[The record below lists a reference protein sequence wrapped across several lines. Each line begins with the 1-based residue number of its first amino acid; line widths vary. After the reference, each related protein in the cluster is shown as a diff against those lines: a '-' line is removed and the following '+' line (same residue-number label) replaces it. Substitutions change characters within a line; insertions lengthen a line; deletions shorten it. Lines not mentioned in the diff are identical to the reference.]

1 MTSSDVMVQ
10 KVGNN
15 TQDERIITSKDI
27 TMLNWRSLMG
37 ACSCNYERLTHKPF
51 CFMVGPCLK
60 KIYKD
65 DKKEYSQALQ
75 RHLVWYNTTPQV
87 YSWFAG
93 LMVSLEERRK
103 KEADFDPAMI
113 NAVKSSLMG
122 PMSGIFDSIFISTI
136 RVIGASIAIAL
147 ATQGNII
154 APLIYFLVYNIP
166 NMICR
171 FYGGHLG
178 YRMGTDMLTKLQK
191 SGLMDT
197 ILEAASIMGL
207 MVVGSM
213 CYSYISVNLA
223 LTWGPAGYETT
234 LMSVLNGIFPGILNL
249 GAVFLFYWLYKKGIN
264 TLILIFGT
272 IITCGLF
279 VALGI
284 M

>member
-1 MTSSDVMVQ
+1 
-10 KVGNN
+10 
-15 TQDERIITSKDI
+15 
-27 TMLNWRSLMG
+27 
-37 ACSCNYERLTHKPF
+37 
-51 CFMVGPCLK
+51 MVGPCLK
-60 KIYKD
+60 KIYKGD
-65 DKKEYSQALQ
+65 TKAFAEALQ

-93 LMVSLEERRK
+93 LMVSLEEK
-103 KEADFDPAMI
+103 YKNDPDMDPATI

-122 PMSGIFDSIFISTI
+122 PLSGIFDSIFISTI

-147 ATQGNII
+147 ATQGNVI
-154 APLIYFLVYNIP
+154 APFVYFLVYNIP

-178 YRMGTDMLTKLQK
+178 YKMGTNMLTKLQQ

-213 CYSYISVNLA
+213 CYSTIGVNLA
-223 LTWGPAGYETT
+223 LTWGPEGYETSI
-234 LMSVLNGIFPGILNL
+234 MDILNGIFPGILNI
-249 GAVFLFYWLYKKGIN
+249 GAVFLFYWLYKKGVN
-264 TLILIFGT
+264 TLVLIFGT
-272 IITCGLF
+272 IIACLIF